1 MKTDNKRKN
10 DYYTISNLI
19 IIMKEFENMIRDAF
33 IINKE
38 DKHSQTKGE

>member
-19 IIMKEFENMIRDAF
+19 IIKKEFENMIRDAF